1 MLAKSSGLSLDIAG
15 LEVSFPGLALPVLAI
30 EDFSLPAGGHLA
42 VTGASGSGKSTLVN
56 AITGLEPV
64 KSGSVRWGETEISS
78 LSPFKRDAF
87 RAHNI
92 GLVMQD
98 FHLFPG
104 LSALANVLLPLKL
117 GRGVKV
123 DDRDRALELL
133 ETVGIARSQQHIET
147 LSRGEMQ
154 RVAIA
159 RALLSRPG
167 VIVAD
172 EPTASLDQKTGA
184 DVAELLV
191 RLAREEK
198 ATLVVVT
205 HDPQLMQYLDRRIRL
220 EGGRIASDKA
230 GSPTEISAGSP
241 LS

>member
-1 MLAKSSGLSLDIAG
+1 MMIEPQSSGLSLDITD
-15 LEVSFPGLALPVLAI
+15 LEVRFAGLALPVLAI
-30 EDFSLPAGGHLA
+30 ESFHLPAGGHLA

-64 KSGSVRWGETEISS
+64 KSGRVTWGETEISS
-78 LSPFKRDAF
+78 LSALRRDAF
-87 RAHNI
+87 RARNI

-117 GRGVKV
+117 NRGVKAS
-123 DDRDRALELL
+123 DHTRALELL
-133 ETVGIARSQQHIET
+133 ATVGIARPTQHIET

-191 RLAREEK
+191 RLASQEK
-198 ATLVVVT
+198 ATLIVVT
-205 HDPQLMQYLDRRIRL
+205 HDPQLMQTLQRRIRL
-220 EGGRIASDKA
+220 EGGKIVSD
-230 GSPTEISAGSP
+230 SAEV

>member
-1 MLAKSSGLSLDIAG
+1 MMMLAKPSGLSLDITD
-15 LEVSFPGLALPVLAI
+15 LEVRFPELALPVLSI
-30 EDFSLPAGGHLA
+30 EKFSLVAGGHLA
-42 VTGASGSGKSTLVN
+42 ITGASGSGKSTLVN

-64 KSGSVRWGETEISS
+64 KAGKVVWGETAISS
-78 LSPFKRDAF
+78 LSSFRRDAF
-87 RAHNI
+87 RARNI

-104 LSALANVLLPLKL
+104 LSALSNVLLPLKL
-117 GRGVKV
+117 SFGVKA
-123 DDRDRALELL
+123 DDRARALQLL
-133 ETVGIARSQQHIET
+133 QTVGITRPDQHIET

-159 RALLSRPG
+159 RALLSKPG

-172 EPTASLDQKTGA
+172 EPTASLDQKPGA

-191 RLAREEK
+191 RLATEEK

-205 HDPQLMQYLDRRIRL
+205 HDPQLMQYLQRRIRL
-220 EGGRIASDKA
+220 EGGRIASD
-230 GSPTEISAGSP
+230 SAEME

>member
-1 MLAKSSGLSLDIAG
+1 MMMLAKPSGLSLEIAN
-15 LEVSFPGLALPVLAI
+15 LEVRCPGLALPVLSI
-30 EDFSLPAGGHLA
+30 EKFDLIAGGHLA
-42 VTGASGSGKSTLVN
+42 ITGASGSGKSTLVN

-64 KSGSVRWGETEISS
+64 KAGKVVWGETAISS
-78 LSPFKRDAF
+78 LSSFRRDAF
-87 RAHNI
+87 RARNI

-117 GRGVKV
+117 SFGVKA
-123 DDRDRALELL
+123 DDRARALQLL
-133 ETVGIARSQQHIET
+133 QTVGITRPDQHIET

-159 RALLSRPG
+159 RALLSKPG

-191 RLAREEK
+191 RLATEEK

-205 HDPQLMQYLDRRIRL
+205 HDPQLMQYLQRRIRL
-220 EGGRIASDKA
+220 EGGKIASD
-230 GSPTEISAGSP
+230 SAEME

>member
-1 MLAKSSGLSLDIAG
+1 
-15 LEVSFPGLALPVLAI
+15 
-30 EDFSLPAGGHLA
+30 
-42 VTGASGSGKSTLVN
+42 
-56 AITGLEPV
+56 
-64 KSGSVRWGETEISS
+64 
-78 LSPFKRDAF
+78 
-87 RAHNI
+87 
-92 GLVMQD
+92 MQD

-104 LSALANVLLPLKL
+104 LSALSNVLLPLKM
-117 GRGVKV
+117 RFGVKA
-123 DDRDRALELL
+123 DDRARALQLL
-133 ETVGIARSQQHIET
+133 QTVGITRPDQHIET

-159 RALLSRPG
+159 RALLSKPG

-191 RLAREEK
+191 RLATEEK

-205 HDPQLMQYLDRRIRL
+205 HDPQLMQYLQRRIRL
-220 EGGRIASDKA
+220 EGGRIASD
-230 GSPTEISAGSP
+230 SAEME

>member
-1 MLAKSSGLSLDIAG
+1 MMLAKPSGLSLDIAD
-15 LEVSFPGLALPVLAI
+15 LEVRFQGLALPVLSI
-30 EDFSLPAGGHLA
+30 EKFNLAAGGHLA
-42 VTGASGSGKSTLVN
+42 ITGASGSGKSTMVN

-64 KSGSVRWGETEISS
+64 KSGKVVWGETEISS
-78 LSPFKRDAF
+78 LSSFRRDAF
-87 RAHNI
+87 RARNI

-104 LSALANVLLPLKL
+104 LSALSNVLLPLKL
-117 GRGVKV
+117 SFGVKA
-123 DDRDRALELL
+123 DDRTRALQLL
-133 ETVGIARSQQHIET
+133 QTVGIARPDQHIET

-159 RALLSRPG
+159 RALLSKPG

-191 RLAREEK
+191 RLATEEK

-205 HDPQLMQYLDRRIRL
+205 HDPQLMQYLQRRIRL
-220 EGGRIASDKA
+220 EGGKIVSD
-230 GSPTEISAGSP
+230 SVEME

>member
-1 MLAKSSGLSLDIAG
+1 MMIEPKSSGLSLEIND
-15 LEVSFPGLALPVLAI
+15 LEVRFPGLALPVLAI
-30 EDFSLPAGGHLA
+30 ENFTLPAGGHLA

-64 KSGSVRWGETEISS
+64 KTGHVTWGETEISS
-78 LSPFKRDAF
+78 LSAFRRDAF
-87 RAHNI
+87 RARNI

-117 GRGVKV
+117 NRGVKA
-123 DDRDRALELL
+123 DDRARARELL
-133 ETVGIARSQQHIET
+133 ETVGIARPTQHIET

-191 RLAREEK
+191 RLASQEK
-198 ATLVVVT
+198 ATLIVVT
-205 HDPQLMQYLDRRIRL
+205 HDPQLMQTLQRQIRL
-220 EGGRIASDKA
+220 EGGRIVID
-230 GSPTEISAGSP
+230 SAEVPS
-241 LS
+241 